1 MPTGHRKGKNAFLI
15 RPASLCFAAVHAS
28 LDILTHPSSGFQG
41 CSLGGPVFLHAFPR
55 PPAPPHRADTPDPD
69 PNTSA
74 RSAGPSKLATR
85 FHVPRPHC
93 QSAAPC
99 RDLSS
104 DRPVPRCPEVPT
116 APHTPPPLQG
126 RGQALLPTVTG
137 LPPAPRP
144 GPPSPCTAPAA
155 NLPALP

>member
-74 RSAGPSKLATR
+74 RSARPLQASHKISCPTPSLPELSAL
-85 FHVPRPHC
+85 PRPLLRP
-93 QSAAPC
+93 SGA
-99 RDLSS
+99 
-104 DRPVPRCPEVPT
+104 PVPGGPHSTPHAPSSARPRTGSVP
-116 APHTPPPLQG
+116 H
-126 RGQALLPTVTG
+126 RYR
-137 LPPAPRP
+137 PASSASS
-144 GPPSPCTAPAA
+144 GPAITLHCACR
-155 NLPALP
+155 